1 MTDILDLF
9 AAFGISPPLMA
20 GTFVFFTVFLVLFA
34 VVEINQRRRTVRRR
48 AVAYNPASDRAL
60 DPYDRDAE
68 QLYAIERAI
77 SRSRRGKLSEIRAE
91 MVRAG
96 WFDADAVAYYY
107 GARLF
112 LGACFGF
119 AAVIALLRFNADAV
133 LPQIVAVAAG
143 GAALGAFLPRL
154 VVDARQRAMHRQFER
169 GFPDFLD
176 LLVICA
182 EVGLPPRAGIER
194 VSREIVG
201 NYPFLGANLFLMHL
215 QIHAGRTVSETLASL
230 ADRVKLEEVSKLGAL
245 LQQTEQLGTS
255 VASALRTFSEEM
267 RARRLLRAEE
277 KAHALPAKLVLPL
290 ALFIFPVILVV
301 VFLPVIVRSRV
312 IFG

>member
-1 MTDILDLF
+1 MMDI
-9 AAFGISPPLMA
+9 FGFLATFGLSPPMVVGAL
-20 GTFVFFTVFLVLFA
+20 VFFAVFLVLFS
-34 VVEINQRRRTVRRR
+34 VMQIDQRRRAVRRR
-48 AVAYNPASDRAL
+48 AVSYNPASENAL
-60 DPYDRDAE
+60 DPLDPDAE
-68 QLYAIERAI
+68 KLYAIERAL
-77 SRSRRGKLSEIRAE
+77 SHNRRDRLSKVRAE

-96 WFDADAVAYYY
+96 WFDADAVANYY

-112 LGACFGF
+112 LGLCFGLAS
-119 AAVIALLRFNADAV
+119 AAVLMQFNADAV
-133 LPQIVAVAAG
+133 LPQLIAAGAG

-154 VVDARQRAMHRQFER
+154 AVDARQRAMLRQCER

-182 EVGLPPRAGIER
+182 EVGVPPRAGIER
-194 VSREIVG
+194 VSREVVRS
-201 NYPFLGANLFLMHL
+201 YPFLGANLFLMHL
-215 QIHAGRTVSETLASL
+215 QIRAGRTMSETIASL
-230 ADRVKLEEVSKLGAL
+230 ANRVRLDEVSKLGAL
-245 LQQTEQLGTS
+245 LQQTEELGTS
-255 VASALRTFSEEM
+255 VASTLRTFSEDM
-267 RARRLLRAEE
+267 RARRMLRAEE